1 MLIGA
6 MNHPARPLSEQIRWL
21 GEMGFDF
28 LDLTLEPPHASSW
41 NIDAP
46 AITRMLEANNL
57 RVVGHT
63 APFLPIASPVEEL
76 RQAALHEFRRC
87 VDVFQRV
94 GAQWMNVHPGMS
106 PMHDRTFTVQRNL
119 ESLRELLTYG
129 RQKGLGIMIENL
141 PDRFN
146 TAQQLSELL
155 DPLPEL
161 GLHLDIGHANLM
173 TTSNTTREILAAYG
187 DRLKHVH
194 LHDNR
199 GGNLDL
205 HLPLGAGNVDVAD
218 SVTALKSCGYDGTI
232 TLEVFA
238 TDLNHLLYSRDLLRQ
253 TWTASSQPL
262 RKQHASF

>member
-1 MLIGA
+1 
-6 MNHPARPLSEQIRWL
+6 
-21 GEMGFDF
+21 
-28 LDLTLEPPHASSW
+28 
-41 NIDAP
+41 
-46 AITRMLEANNL
+46 MLEANNL

-87 VDVFQRV
+87 IDVFQRV
-94 GAQWMNVHPGMS
+94 GAQWMNVHPGVS
-106 PMHDRTFTVQRNL
+106 PMHDRAFTVQRNL

-141 PDRFN
+141 PDGFN

-155 DPLPEL
+155 DPLAEL

-173 TTSNTTREILAAYG
+173 TISNTTREILAAYG

-218 SVTALKSCGYDGTI
+218 SVTALKSCGYGGTI

-253 TWTASSQPL
+253 AWAASGQPL
-262 RKQHASF
+262 RKQHASL

>member
-1 MLIGA
+1 MT
-6 MNHPARPLSEQIRWL
+6 
-21 GEMGFDF
+21 F
-28 LDLTLEPPHASSW
+28 LTSPLEPPHASSW

-46 AITRMLEANNL
+46 AVKRMLEANNL

-87 VDVFQRV
+87 IDVFQRV
-94 GAQWMNVHPGMS
+94 GAQWMNVHPGVS
-106 PMHDRTFTVQRNL
+106 PMHDRAFTVQRNL

-141 PDRFN
+141 PDGFN

-155 DPLPEL
+155 DPLAEL

-173 TTSNTTREILAAYG
+173 TISNTTREILAAYG

-218 SVTALKSCGYDGTI
+218 SVTALKSCGYGGTI

-253 TWTASSQPL
+253 AWAASGQPL
-262 RKQHASF
+262 RKQHASL

>member
-6 MNHPARPLSEQIRWL
+6 MNHPARPLSEQIQWL

-46 AITRMLEANNL
+46 AVKRVLEANNL

-63 APFLPIASPVEEL
+63 APFLPIASPIEEL
-76 RQAALHEFRRC
+76 RQAALFEFRRC
-87 VDVFQRV
+87 IDVFQRV

-106 PMHDRTFTVQRNL
+106 PMHDGAFTVQRNL
-119 ESLRELLTYG
+119 ESLRELLIYG
-129 RQKGLGIMIENL
+129 RQKAVGIMIENL

-173 TTSNTTREILAAYG
+173 TASNTTREIIAAHG
-187 DRLKHVH
+187 HRLKHVH

-218 SVTALKSCGYDGTI
+218 AVTALKSCGYDRTI

-238 TDLNHLLYSRDLLRQ
+238 TDLNHLLYSRSVLQQ
-253 TWTASSQPL
+253 TWSAPAEPL

>member
-6 MNHPARPLSEQIRWL
+6 MNHPARPLSEQIQWL
-21 GEMGFDF
+21 GERGFDF

-46 AITRMLEANNL
+46 AVKRMLEANNL

-87 VDVFQRV
+87 IDVFQRV
-94 GAQWMNVHPGMS
+94 GAQWMNVHPGVS
-106 PMHDRTFTVQRNL
+106 PMHDRAFTVQRNL

-141 PDRFN
+141 PDGFN

-173 TTSNTTREILAAYG
+173 TISNTTREILAAYG

-218 SVTALKSCGYDGTI
+218 SVTALKSCGYGGTI

-253 TWTASSQPL
+253 AWAASGQPL